1 MIFIIV
7 VLLIKFCNVYHS
19 IKFCSIFYKIYYD
32 IYLLNLIVF
41 TIKILQ
47 YKYYDYFL

>member
-1 MIFIIV
+1 MIFIIMT
-7 VLLIKFCNVYHS
+7 LLIKFCNIYHS
-19 IKFCSIFYKIYYD
+19 IKFYGIFHKIYHS
-32 IYLLNLIVF
+32 IHLLNLIVF

>member
-7 VLLIKFCNVYHS
+7 ILLIKFCNVYRG
-19 IKFCSIFYKIYYD
+19 IKFCGIFHEIYHG
-32 IYLLNLIVF
+32 IHLLNFIVF

-47 YKYYDYFL
+47 YKYCDYFL